1 VDLIRNEVQNV
12 KRNAWKNF
20 VQHVIEVEIITCR
33 QIPKTL
39 LLVTL
44 DTDSE
49 LDSKSEEDDL

>member
-1 VDLIRNEVQNV
+1 MLNV
-12 KRNAWKNF
+12 MHGKIVYNTSLKWK
-20 VQHVIEVEIITCR
+20 IITCR